1 MPKSEEAPVPHRTFF
16 FFFLPSFAV
25 MFLFIALPI
34 LSVAIQSLYIEH
46 EQITIVEESCGPF
59 GCTQSVR
66 VDGAA
71 MAELREEAPMGR
83 FNGLATYLDPRHLAV
98 DEVAAIFRNGGGLGE
113 IVDGLMNLPFYK
125 ALGFTLVYT
134 FVVTPLVIV
143 LGLFIAMGV
152 NAIPRLIK
160 GPVIF
165 FSLLPMIVT
174 PLIGSLVLFWMI
186 DENGVIGAML
196 QLIFDDPELSLRASP
211 TLTWIVLM
219 VYGVW
224 HMLPFSL
231 LVFYAGLQTVPQ
243 DTLESA
249 VIDGANRWQ
258 RTRDVIVPHLM
269 PLVTFVALVQLMD
282 NFRVFEPIIGFQ
294 ASADATTLSW
304 LIFNDLRGS
313 DQPLFGSAAAT
324 SLLTILGI
332 FILLTPVLVRTWRD
346 FSRKGA

>member
-1 MPKSEEAPVPHRTFF
+1 MPHRTFLVF
-16 FFFLPSFAV
+16 IFPSIAV
-25 MFLFIALPI
+25 MVLFIALPI
-34 LSVAIQSLYIEH
+34 LSVAYQSFFIEH
-46 EQITIVEESCGPF
+46 EQVLVTAEACGPF
-59 GCTQSVR
+59 GCTQR
-66 VDGAA
+66 VQVDAAA
-71 MAELREEAPMGR
+71 MATLRDEAPMGR
-83 FNGLATYLDPRHLAV
+83 FNGLGTYLDPRHLAV
-98 DEVAAIFRNGGGLGE
+98 GEVGAAWRASDGLGE
-113 IVDGLMNLPFYK
+113 FGRSLMNLPFYK
-125 ALGFTLVYT
+125 ALGFTLFYT
-134 FVVTPLVIV
+134 AVVTPVVIV

-186 DENGVIGAML
+186 DENGVLGATL
-196 QLIFDDPELSLRASP
+196 QLLFDDPRLSLRASP
-211 TLTWIVLM
+211 TLTWVVLI

-224 HMLPFSL
+224 HMLPFSF

-249 VIDGANRWQ
+249 IIDGANRWE

-304 LIFNDLRGS
+304 LIFNDLRAA

-324 SLLTILGI
+324 SLLTIAGI
-332 FILLTPVLVRTWRD
+332 FVLLAPVLVRTWRD
-346 FSRKGA
+346 FSKKAT

>member
-1 MPKSEEAPVPHRTFF
+1 MPHRTFF
-16 FFFLPSFAV
+16 LFILPSITV
-25 MFLFIALPI
+25 MVLFIALPI
-34 LSVAIQSLYIEH
+34 ASVAWQSLFVEH
-46 EQITIVEESCGPF
+46 EQVMVTVESCGPF
-59 GCTQSVR
+59 GCSSR
-66 VDGAA
+66 VQVDAAA
-71 MAELREEAPMGR
+71 MAKLREEAPMGR
-83 FNGLATYLDPRHLAV
+83 FNGLGTYLDARHLAV
-98 DEVAAIFRNGGGLGE
+98 DELGAIWSASTGPGDFVGR
-113 IVDGLMNLPFYK
+113 LMNLPLYK

-134 FVVTPLVIV
+134 FVVTPVVIV

-152 NAIPRLIK
+152 NAVPKLIK
-160 GPVIF
+160 GPTIF

-186 DENGVIGAML
+186 DENGVIGATL
-196 QLIFDDPELSLRASP
+196 QLVFDDPQLSLRASP
-211 TLTWIVLM
+211 TLTWVVLM

-224 HMLPFSL
+224 HMLPFSF

-249 VIDGANRWQ
+249 IIDGANRWE

-324 SLLTILGI
+324 SMITIIGI
-332 FILLTPVLVRTWRD
+332 FILLMPVLVRTWRD
-346 FSRKGA
+346 FSRRRAA